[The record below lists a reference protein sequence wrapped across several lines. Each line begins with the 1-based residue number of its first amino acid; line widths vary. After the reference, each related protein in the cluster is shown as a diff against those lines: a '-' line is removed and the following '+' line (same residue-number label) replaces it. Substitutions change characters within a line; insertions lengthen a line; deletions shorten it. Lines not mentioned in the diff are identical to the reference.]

1 MWPAIEE
8 LIRRGEERGRIE
20 GEERGRI
27 EGEARGEARGR
38 IEGEARGRIEGEARG
53 RMEGEARGRIE
64 GEARGIEKGLIEAQN
79 VAIANTIQYHLQK
92 QDTVDSIVKMLTCI
106 FHLSSDE
113 AEKRIQQVVKA

>member
-8 LIRRGEERGRIE
+8 LIRRGEEKGRIE
-20 GEERGRI
+20 
-27 EGEARGEARGR
+27 GEARGR

-53 RMEGEARGRIE
+53 KEQGRIE
-64 GEARGIEKGLIEAQN
+64 GEAKGIEKGLIEAQN